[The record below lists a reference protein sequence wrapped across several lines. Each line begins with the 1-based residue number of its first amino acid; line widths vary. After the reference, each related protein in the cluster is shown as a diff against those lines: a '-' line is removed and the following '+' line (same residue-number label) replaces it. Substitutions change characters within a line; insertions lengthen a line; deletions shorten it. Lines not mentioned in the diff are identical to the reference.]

1 MGRVEDVTLPARFLT
16 TTAHLIATLT
26 IVYDAVRARGTPLR
40 SRSGPAAPRRA
51 PRSTESLNGN
61 GNVRCAAFSLAPL
74 SSTEGLRRR
83 ARARDVAEKVVMCRP
98 TRVSDPPREPRF
110 PRLTLDRQEDTTRRA
125 LGSDQ
130 TDLAKWQSNLE
141 GLAWTSLIFFA
152 VEFAGMFTGVSLFM
166 PTANAYY
173 IFSHFFGALF
183 VGLFVCLN
191 WEIASYHWFFT
202 LFSFFP
208 ALCEACLAFAVTQ
221 MNIMQYK

>member
-1 MGRVEDVTLPARFLT
+1 MCRLLE
-16 TTAHLIATLT
+16 
-26 IVYDAVRARGTPLR
+26 
-40 SRSGPAAPRRA
+40 
-51 PRSTESLNGN
+51 
-61 GNVRCAAFSLAPL
+61 LAPL

-83 ARARDVAEKVVMCRP
+83 ARATSRKKSSCVG
-98 TRVSDPPREPRF
+98 PRAF
-110 PRLTLDRQEDTTRRA
+110 LTLPVNPASLASDDRQEDTTRRA

-130 TDLAKWQSNLE
+130 TDLASWQSNLE

-191 WEIASYHWFFT
+191 WEISSYHWFFT

>member
-1 MGRVEDVTLPARFLT
+1 
-16 TTAHLIATLT
+16 
-26 IVYDAVRARGTPLR
+26 
-40 SRSGPAAPRRA
+40 
-51 PRSTESLNGN
+51 
-61 GNVRCAAFSLAPL
+61 
-74 SSTEGLRRR
+74 
-83 ARARDVAEKVVMCRP
+83 MCRP

-110 PRLTLDRQEDTTRRA
+110 PRLNLDRQEDTTRRA

-191 WEIASYHWFFT
+191 WEIGSYHAVFT

>member
-26 IVYDAVRARGTPLR
+26 IVYDAVRARAEPHSARVPDPPLRAARPARR
-40 SRSGPAAPRRA
+40 SRSTETETSDVPPSHWH
-51 PRSTESLNGN
+51 RS
-61 GNVRCAAFSLAPL
+61 
-74 SSTEGLRRR
+74 RRR
-83 ARARDVAEKVVMCRP
+83 RGFAGARARRRGKSRHVST

-110 PRLTLDRQEDTTRRA
+110 PRLRRRQEDTTRRA

-191 WEIASYHWFFT
+191 WEIASYHWCFT

>member
-26 IVYDAVRARGTPLR
+26 IVYDA
-40 SRSGPAAPRRA
+40 
-51 PRSTESLNGN
+51 
-61 GNVRCAAFSLAPL
+61 
-74 SSTEGLRRR
+74 
-83 ARARDVAEKVVMCRP
+83 
-98 TRVSDPPREPRF
+98 
-110 PRLTLDRQEDTTRRA
+110 EDTTRRA

-130 TDLAKWQSNLE
+130 TDLASWQSNLE

-152 VEFAGMFTGVSLFM
+152 IEFAGMFAGVSLFM

-173 IFSHFFGALF
+173 IFSHFFGAVF

-208 ALCEACLAFAVTQ
+208 ALCETALAFAVTQ
-221 MNIMQYK
+221 MSVMQYK

>member
-26 IVYDAVRARGTPLR
+26 IVYDAVRARANALSARGPGPPLR
-40 SRSGPAAPRRA
+40 AARA
-51 PRSTESLNGN
+51 SPESLNGN
-61 GNVRCAAFSLAPL
+61 GNVRCAFFELAG
-74 SSTEGLRRR
+74 TRRSGEASP
-83 ARARDVAEKVVMCRP
+83 ARARDVASSRAR
-98 TRVSDPPREPRF
+98 RVDAC
-110 PRLTLDRQEDTTRRA
+110 LTLSVNPTILATTNERQEDTTRRA

-130 TDLAKWQSNLE
+130 TDLASWQSNLE

-173 IFSHFFGALF
+173 IFSHFFGAVF

-208 ALCEACLAFAVTQ
+208 ALCETALAFAVTQ
-221 MNIMQYK
+221 MSVMQYK

>member
-26 IVYDAVRARGTPLR
+26 IVYDAVRARANALSVRGPGPPLR
-40 SRSGPAAPRRA
+40 AARA
-51 PRSTESLNGN
+51 SPESLNGN
-61 GNVRCAAFSLAPL
+61 GNVRCAFFELAR
-74 SSTEGLRRR
+74 LRGASP
-83 ARARDVAEKVVMCRP
+83 ARARDVASS
-98 TRVSDPPREPRF
+98 RVRGYAC
-110 PRLTLDRQEDTTRRA
+110 LTLFANPTSLATNERQEDTTRRA

-130 TDLAKWQSNLE
+130 TDLASWQSNLE

-191 WEIASYHWFFT
+191 WEISSYHWLFT

-221 MNIMQYK
+221 LSVMQYK

>member
-1 MGRVEDVTLPARFLT
+1 MR
-16 TTAHLIATLT
+16 
-26 IVYDAVRARGTPLR
+26 YVRARNPTPLAFRTRR
-40 SRSGPAAPRRA
+40 SAPRA
-51 PRSTESLNGN
+51 PLDGVAQRKRKRPMCRLLE
-61 GNVRCAAFSLAPL
+61 LAPL
-74 SSTEGLRRR
+74 SSTEGLRGR
-83 ARARDVAEKVVMCRP
+83 ARATSRKKSSVMCRP
-98 TRVSDPPREPRF
+98 TLSAF
-110 PRLTLDRQEDTTRRA
+110 LTLPVNPASLKSDDRQEDTTRRA

-191 WEIASYHWFFT
+191 WEISSYHWLFT

-221 MNIMQYK
+221 LSVMQYK

>member
-26 IVYDAVRARGTPLR
+26 IVYDAVRARAEPPLR
-40 SRSGPAAPRRA
+40 SRSGPAPRRA

-83 ARARDVAEKVVMCRP
+83 ARATSRKKSSCVGPRAFL
-98 TRVSDPPREPRF
+98 TLPREPRF
-110 PRLTLDRQEDTTRRA
+110 PRLRHRQEDTTRRA

-191 WEIASYHWFFT
+191 WEISSYHWFFT